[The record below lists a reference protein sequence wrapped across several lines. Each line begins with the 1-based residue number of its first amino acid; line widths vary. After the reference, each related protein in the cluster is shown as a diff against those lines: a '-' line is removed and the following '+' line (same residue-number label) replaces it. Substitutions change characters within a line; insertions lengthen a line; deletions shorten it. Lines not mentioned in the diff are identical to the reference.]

1 MPTIKDV
8 ALKAGVTVTTVSRV
22 MNNRGYLSAKTK
34 EKVRQAMQ
42 ELDYHPSEVARS
54 LAQKQT
60 TLLGVIVPSLLH
72 PYYSE
77 VINALEYHAS
87 ILGLKLLV
95 CNAQRN
101 AQKEAEYIDMLK
113 ANKVAGIILCTQ
125 SRNAVSSLVNLPV
138 VTLERSISPSVPA
151 VLCDNEMGGRLAAE
165 HLLSQGCKHL
175 VMIHGG
181 RSSEE
186 RVQGFTQRC
195 EKASVSFH
203 VVQASKRQF
212 NQLDYADL
220 INTLFTDNPA
230 IDGVFASS
238 DVIAAQ
244 VIQICHK
251 RGLCIPTEVKVIGFD
266 DVDLARLLSPALSTI
281 HQPIEELC
289 AQAIQTIVGWEST
302 ERQSRIVLPVSLIQ
316 RSST

>member
-1 MPTIKDV
+1 MATIKDV

-22 MNNRGYLSAKTK
+22 MNNRGYLSEKTK
-34 EKVRQAMQ
+34 EKVHQAM
-42 ELDYHPSEVARS
+42 EALDYHPSEVARS

-72 PYYSE
+72 PYYNE
-77 VINALEYHAS
+77 VINALENHAS
-87 ILGLKLLV
+87 LLGLKLLV

-125 SRNAVSSLVNLPV
+125 SRNSVRSLINLPV

-151 VLCDNEMGGRLAAE
+151 VLCDNEMGGRIAAE
-165 HLLSQGCKHL
+165 HLLSRGCKNL
-175 VMIHGG
+175 VMIQGG

-186 RVQGFTQRC
+186 RVQGFTRTC
-195 EKASVSFH
+195 EEDSVSFH
-203 VVQASKRQF
+203 VAHASKRQF
-212 NQLDYADL
+212 HQLDYADL
-220 INTLFTDNPA
+220 INTLFTDSPA

-251 RGLCIPTEVKVIGFD
+251 RGLCVPEDVKVIGFD

-289 AQAIQTIVGWEST
+289 AHAIQTIVRWEDT
-302 ERQSRIVLPVSLIQ
+302 EKQSRTILPVHLVQ

>member
-22 MNNRGYLSAKTK
+22 MNNRGYLSEKTK

-125 SRNAVSSLVNLPV
+125 SRNAVRSLVNLPV

-175 VMIHGG
+175 VMINGG

-186 RVQGFTQRC
+186 RVQGFRQRC
-195 EKASVSFH
+195 EEASVSFQ

-251 RGLCIPTEVKVIGFD
+251 RGLCIPKEVKVIGFD

-302 ERQSRIVLPVSLIQ
+302 EQQSRIVLPVSLVQ

>member
-22 MNNRGYLSAKTK
+22 MNNRGYLSEKTK

-125 SRNAVSSLVNLPV
+125 SRNSIRSLVNLPV

-151 VLCDNEMGGRLAAE
+151 VLCDNGMGGRLAAE

-175 VMIHGG
+175 VMINGG

-195 EKASVSFH
+195 EEASVSFH

-212 NQLDYADL
+212 NQLDYTDL
-220 INTLFTDNPA
+220 INTLFTDDPA

-289 AQAIQTIVGWEST
+289 AQAIQTIVGWERT
-302 ERQSRIVLPVSLIQ
+302 ERQSRIVLPVSLVQ